1 MDELGESNYY
11 YNQNYLNNN
20 YESSLIHSKKYNN
33 YMNSSIND
41 YNLNHHNNNINNS
54 QDSLSLLEIKKDLT
68 SLNNKLNIISE
79 TLLNMN
85 LFNKPSKKKINL
97 KKSNSLNCKFINNRN
112 APFLYK
118 QRYHINNSNF
128 ENNED
133 YNRNEIQN
141 HKVNKKINGN
151 YNEFLLKNTNK
162 NMALNNNYFG
172 HSLNLSSAKNNKK
185 IQNIKYSRNNSALRS
200 KINKFTFDETLNIN
214 TFKINNKIINNSKN
228 PYFGLYDQYFL
239 ESKSDHYMKKQEIK
253 NNTIKDNYQNV
264 KDLIIN
270 QINSK
275 INQFSHGS
283 KKIIKYNNVNIKN
296 SLNYPKYGD
305 NNNDINKNRNI
316 SDLKKSTELILPQ
329 KKPIIN
335 KIQNY
340 NNDNKKLN
348 IKENKQEEQSQNIIK
363 EDEDKE
369 QKCNI
374 ISSNNEKIFNI
385 KNEEQNNQQKNFDII
400 NLEEKIKKKEN
411 KCRKKIKNLS
421 FHEEDNVTI
430 EYNKKEEITKF
441 DVFDFFGEN
450 QNFRPR
456 NINVILE
463 KLKRKKVKNNSILL
477 NDTNKK
483 NLNDD
488 ENQNKS
494 KEKKKIKRANSGI
507 SITSNK
513 EKMLL
518 KKYKLIRRNSNSQ
531 NKKKNYTK
539 QKNKICEKFRNN
551 PQLFYSEEPC
561 DLILK
566 SIDIDGKYLK
576 ERNNK
581 RIIHNQK
588 KNITN
593 YTNKR
598 QNITDIDIDIEPFDY
613 LQKIIEEIE

>member
-1 MDELGESNYY
+1 MDEFGESNYY

-118 QRYHINNSNF
+118 QRYHINNSNL

-185 IQNIKYSRNNSALRS
+185 IQNIKYSRNNSALRY
-200 KINKFTFDETLNIN
+200 KTNKFTFGETLNIN
-214 TFKINNKIINNSKN
+214 TFKKNNKIINNSKN

-400 NLEEKIKKKEN
+400 NFEEKIKKKEN

-483 NLNDD
+483 NLKDD

-581 RIIHNQK
+581 RIIHYQK

-593 YTNKR
+593 YSNKR

>member
-1 MDELGESNYY
+1 MDEFGESNYY

-41 YNLNHHNNNINNS
+41 YNLNHHNNNINIS

-128 ENNED
+128 D
-133 YNRNEIQN
+133 DGVGCGRNEIQN

-151 YNEFLLKNTNK
+151 YNEFLLKNANK
-162 NMALNNNYFG
+162 NIALNNNYFG

-200 KINKFTFDETLNIN
+200 KTNKFTFDETLNIN

-296 SLNYPKYGD
+296 SLNYPKYED

-400 NLEEKIKKKEN
+400 NLKEKIKKKEN

-483 NLNDD
+483 NLKDD

-593 YTNKR
+593 YSNKR

>member
-1 MDELGESNYY
+1 MDEFGESDYY

-54 QDSLSLLEIKKDLT
+54 QDSVSLLEIKKDLT

-118 QRYHINNSNF
+118 QRYHINNSNL

-151 YNEFLLKNTNK
+151 YNEFLLKNANK

-185 IQNIKYSRNNSALRS
+185 IQNIKYSRNNSALRY
-200 KINKFTFDETLNIN
+200 KTNKFTFDETLNIN
-214 TFKINNKIINNSKN
+214 TFKKNNKIINNSKN

-296 SLNYPKYGD
+296 SLNYPKYED

>member
-1 MDELGESNYY
+1 MDEFGESDYY

-20 YESSLIHSKKYNN
+20 YESSLINSKKYNN

-41 YNLNHHNNNINNS
+41 YNLNHHNINIS
-54 QDSLSLLEIKKDLT
+54 QDSVSLLEIKKDLT

-85 LFNKPSKKKINL
+85 LFNKPAKKKINL

-118 QRYHINNSNF
+118 QRYHLNNSNF

-172 HSLNLSSAKNNKK
+172 HSLNLPSAKNNKK

-239 ESKSDHYMKKQEIK
+239 ESKLDHYMKKQEIK

-400 NLEEKIKKKEN
+400 NLKEKIKKKEN

-483 NLNDD
+483 NLKDD

-593 YTNKR
+593 YSNKR

>member
-1 MDELGESNYY
+1 MDEFGESNYY

-20 YESSLIHSKKYNN
+20 YESSLIHSKKCNN

-128 ENNED
+128 D
-133 YNRNEIQN
+133 DGVGCGRNEIQN

-151 YNEFLLKNTNK
+151 NNEFLLKNANK
-162 NMALNNNYFG
+162 NIALNNNYFG

-200 KINKFTFDETLNIN
+200 KTNKFTFDETLNIN

-228 PYFGLYDQYFL
+228 SYFGLYDQYFL
-239 ESKSDHYMKKQEIK
+239 ENKPDHYMKKQETK
-253 NNTIKDNYQNV
+253 NNTIKDNHQNA

-283 KKIIKYNNVNIKN
+283 KKIIKFNNANIKR
-296 SLNYPKYGD
+296 SLNYSKYGD
-305 NNNDINKNRNI
+305 NNNDINKNRI

-340 NNDNKKLN
+340 NSDNKKLN
-348 IKENKQEEQSQNIIK
+348 TKENEQEEQSQNIIK

-374 ISSNNEKIFNI
+374 ILSNNEKIFNI

-483 NLNDD
+483 NLKDD

-494 KEKKKIKRANSGI
+494 IEKKKIKRANSGI

>member
-1 MDELGESNYY
+1 MDEFGESNYY

-41 YNLNHHNNNINNS
+41 YNLNHHNNNINIS

-128 ENNED
+128 ENIED
-133 YNRNEIQN
+133 YNINAIQN

-200 KINKFTFDETLNIN
+200 KTNKFTFDETLNIN

-296 SLNYPKYGD
+296 SLNYPKYED

-340 NNDNKKLN
+340 NSDNKKLN
-348 IKENKQEEQSQNIIK
+348 IKQNEQEEQSQNIIK

-400 NLEEKIKKKEN
+400 NFEEKIKKKEN

-483 NLNDD
+483 NLKDD

-581 RIIHNQK
+581 RIIPNQK

>member
-33 YMNSSIND
+33 YVNSSIND

-85 LFNKPSKKKINL
+85 LFNKPAKKKINL

-128 ENNED
+128 ENIED
-133 YNRNEIQN
+133 YNINAIQN

-200 KINKFTFDETLNIN
+200 KTNKFTFDETLNIN
-214 TFKINNKIINNSKN
+214 TFKIKNKIINNSKN

-239 ESKSDHYMKKQEIK
+239 ENKPDHYMKKQEIK
-253 NNTIKDNYQNV
+253 NNIY
-264 KDLIIN
+264 

-305 NNNDINKNRNI
+305 NNNDINKNSNI

-348 IKENKQEEQSQNIIK
+348 IKENKQEELSQNIIK

-483 NLNDD
+483 SLKDD
-488 ENQNKS
+488 ESQSES

-593 YTNKR
+593 YSNKR
-598 QNITDIDIDIEPFDY
+598 QNITDIDIDIEPFNY

>member
-33 YMNSSIND
+33 YMNSSKND
-41 YNLNHHNNNINNS
+41 YNLNHHNNNINIS
-54 QDSLSLLEIKKDLT
+54 QDSVSLLEIKKDLT

-151 YNEFLLKNTNK
+151 YNEFLLKNANK
-162 NMALNNNYFG
+162 NIALNNNYFG

-185 IQNIKYSRNNSALRS
+185 IQNIKYSRNNSALRY
-200 KINKFTFDETLNIN
+200 KTNKFTFDETLNIN

-239 ESKSDHYMKKQEIK
+239 ESKPDHYMKKKEIK

-305 NNNDINKNRNI
+305 NNNDINKNSNI

-340 NNDNKKLN
+340 NNDNKKFN

-411 KCRKKIKNLS
+411 KYRKKIKNLS

-483 NLNDD
+483 NLKDD

-494 KEKKKIKRANSGI
+494 IEKKKIKRANSGI

-593 YTNKR
+593 YSNKR

>member
-1 MDELGESNYY
+1 MDEFGESNYY

-54 QDSLSLLEIKKDLT
+54 QDSVSLLEIKKDLT

-118 QRYHINNSNF
+118 QRYNINNSNL

-151 YNEFLLKNTNK
+151 NNEFLLKNANK
-162 NMALNNNYFG
+162 NIALNNNYFG

-200 KINKFTFDETLNIN
+200 KTNKFTFDETLNIN

-296 SLNYPKYGD
+296 SLNYPKYED

-400 NLEEKIKKKEN
+400 NLKEKIQKKEN

-483 NLNDD
+483 NLKDD

-593 YTNKR
+593 YSNKR
-598 QNITDIDIDIEPFDY
+598 QNITDIDIDIEPFNY

>member
-54 QDSLSLLEIKKDLT
+54 QDSVSLLEIKKDLT

-128 ENNED
+128 ENIED
-133 YNRNEIQN
+133 YNINAIQN

-151 YNEFLLKNTNK
+151 YNEFLLKNANK

-200 KINKFTFDETLNIN
+200 KTNKFTFDETLNIN
-214 TFKINNKIINNSKN
+214 TFKKNNKIINNSKN

-239 ESKSDHYMKKQEIK
+239 ESKQDHYMKKQEIK

-270 QINSK
+270 KINSK

-348 IKENKQEEQSQNIIK
+348 TKENKQKEQLQNIIK

-483 NLNDD
+483 NLKDD

-593 YTNKR
+593 YSNKR
-598 QNITDIDIDIEPFDY
+598 QNITDIDIDIEPFNY